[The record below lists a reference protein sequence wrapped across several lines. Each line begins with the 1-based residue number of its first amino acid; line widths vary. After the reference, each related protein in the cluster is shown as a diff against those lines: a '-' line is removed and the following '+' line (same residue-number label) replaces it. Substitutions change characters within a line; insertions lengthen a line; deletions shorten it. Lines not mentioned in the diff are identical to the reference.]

1 MHYPDYSIEDRLITE
16 GYRYVVGVDEVG
28 RGPGAGPVVASAVY
42 VPPEVMPDLYLRV
55 RDSKKLSE
63 HKREV
68 LYDEIT
74 SKCSYG
80 IGIIDNKKI
89 DEINILQATIMAMT
103 IAINKLPNVD
113 YIIVDGTVR
122 LDKLGLPYYPI
133 VGGDNLSI
141 SIASASIVAKVT
153 RDEIM
158 RTLHWVYPQYSWM
171 HNKGYLTSEHIE
183 AIKTYGPTEYHR
195 LSFKKVGD

>member
-1 MHYPDYSIEDRLITE
+1 MNYPDYSIEDRLITE

-63 HKREV
+63 RKREI

-133 VGGDNLSI
+133 VRGDNLSI

-158 RTLHWVYPQYSWM
+158 RTLHWVYPEYGWM
-171 HNKGYLTSEHIE
+171 YNKAYLTKEHRA
-183 AIKTYGPTEYHR
+183 AIKLYGPCEYHR
-195 LSFKKVGD
+195 MSFKLL